1 MIRSLPTLHV
11 VAGVLNDADGRV
23 LICQRP
29 PGKHMAD
36 AWEFPGGK
44 LDPDESRLAGLDRE
58 LSEELG
64 LRLLQA
70 RPLIRYRH
78 VYPDR
83 EIDLDV
89 WRVLQFEGQ
98 ARGLEG
104 QALDW
109 VAPGELDRKPLLPA
123 DRPILSALALG
134 SLCAVTG
141 RYEDLADFRR
151 RVARVLE
158 RGATLLQLRAPW
170 ADQRELG
177 ALAAIA
183 IEYCRPRAVPVVIN
197 GEPDRVMPVVAAS
210 GADGIHL
217 PVRCWRDLTADA
229 KPAARWVG
237 MSCHDREELAQ
248 AVRLGADYAVLGPVL
263 ATASHPGAPGIGWG
277 GFAELTEPLPLPVY
291 AIGGM
296 VQTMLE
302 PAWRHGAQ
310 GLAAISALW
319 E

>member
-1 MIRSLPTLHV
+1 MTRPLPTLHV
-11 VAGVLNDADGRV
+11 VAGVLSDADGRV
-23 LICQRP
+23 LIGQRP

-44 LDPDESRLAGLDRE
+44 RDPGESRLAALDRE
-58 LSEELG
+58 LHEELG
-64 LRLLQA
+64 LRLLEA

-89 WRVLQFEGQ
+89 WRVLRYEGQ
-98 ARGLEG
+98 AHGREG

-109 VAPGELDRKPLLPA
+109 VAPGELGRKPLLPA

-141 RYEDLADFRR
+141 HYEDLPDFRR
-151 RVARVLE
+151 RVARVVE
-158 RGATLLQLRAPW
+158 RGASLVQLRAPW

-177 ALAAIA
+177 ALAASA

-197 GEPDRVMPVVAAS
+197 GEPERVMPVIAAT

-217 PVRCWRDLTADA
+217 PVRCWRDLTAVS
-229 KPAARWVG
+229 KPEAGWLG
-237 MSCHDREELAQ
+237 MSCHDREELAE

-263 ATASHPGAPGIGWG
+263 ATASHPGAPGIGWER
-277 GFAELTEPLPLPVY
+277 FAELTAPLPLPVF

-296 VQTMLE
+296 VSTMLE

-310 GLAAISALW
+310 GVAAISALW